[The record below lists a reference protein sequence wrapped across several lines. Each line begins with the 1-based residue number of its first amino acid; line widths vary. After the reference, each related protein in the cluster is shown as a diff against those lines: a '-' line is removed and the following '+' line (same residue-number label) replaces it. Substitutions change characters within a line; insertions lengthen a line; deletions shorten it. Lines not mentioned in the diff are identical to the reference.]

1 MVSLRPLLY
10 PLCKNSLDK
19 IQKYLLCDIN
29 TPNLRLI
36 AGSLRSSLEKQKH
49 QQHQAA
55 VWVTGKRSYSILQ
68 RVNTLDHKCSILCFL
83 VCVCLFICTFSS
95 FALLSCMVE
104 TTELQF
110 AMFSSSWLPLFHLID
125 NLSIISVIF
134 TDLSSHSPLVISSS
148 AFRISVSRCSSPGT
162 SSNFILTDTLLKA
175 EFTQLVKHSLW

>member
-1 MVSLRPLLY
+1 MWYKHAKPPSYCRVSAF
-10 PLCKNSLDK
+10 
-19 IQKYLLCDIN
+19 I
-29 TPNLRLI
+29 
-36 AGSLRSSLEKQKH
+36 
-49 QQHQAA
+49 
-55 VWVTGKRSYSILQ
+55 TGKAETLATLGSSVGDGEKVIQYTLAREHFGPQVQYS
-68 RVNTLDHKCSILCFL
+68 VFPGVC

-125 NLSIISVIF
+125 NLF

-148 AFRISVSRCSSPGT
+148 AFRISVCCCSSPGT

-175 EFTQLVKHSLW
+175 QFTQLVKHSLW